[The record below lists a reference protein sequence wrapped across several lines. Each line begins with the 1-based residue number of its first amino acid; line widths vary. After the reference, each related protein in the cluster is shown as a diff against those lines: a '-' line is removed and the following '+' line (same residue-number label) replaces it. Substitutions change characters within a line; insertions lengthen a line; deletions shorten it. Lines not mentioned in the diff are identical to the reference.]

1 LGLQRVLHAC
11 TDVYKK
17 TRKNGLWEIRK
28 EKKKAKKEGAR
39 SLREFAGS
47 AMVFAL
53 LPAGEKALWS
63 VLYWLEEV
71 RQDVCNMQGDI
82 VALREE
88 LDKTRAEVARMRER
102 ERVRELAAQTAL
114 LREAR
119 LGEASARLGETR
131 TRLPHFERLV
141 PGAVE

>member
-1 LGLQRVLHAC
+1 
-11 TDVYKK
+11 
-17 TRKNGLWEIRK
+17 
-28 EKKKAKKEGAR
+28 
-39 SLREFAGS
+39 
-47 AMVFAL
+47 MVFAL

-71 RQDVCNMQGDI
+71 RQDVCNVQADI
-82 VALREE
+82 VELRRE

-119 LGEASARLGETR
+119 ESQVKLGETR
-131 TRLPHFERLV
+131 ARLPHFQSLV
-141 PGAVE
+141 PGSVGAAE

>member
-1 LGLQRVLHAC
+1 MAFGNRKKEG
-11 TDVYKK
+11 KK
-17 TRKNGLWEIRK
+17 T
-28 EKKKAKKEGAR
+28 KKEGAC
-39 SLREFAGS
+39 SLREFAGT
-47 AMVFAL
+47 AMAFAL
-53 LPAGEKALWS
+53 LPAGEKALWG

-82 VALREE
+82 VVLREE
-88 LDKTRAEVARMRER
+88 LDKTRAEVARLRER

-119 LGEASARLGETR
+119 ESQARLGETR

-141 PGAVE
+141 PGAME

>member
-1 LGLQRVLHAC
+1 
-11 TDVYKK
+11 
-17 TRKNGLWEIRK
+17 
-28 EKKKAKKEGAR
+28 
-39 SLREFAGS
+39 
-47 AMVFAL
+47 MVFAL

-71 RQDVCNMQGDI
+71 RQDVCNIQGD
-82 VALREE
+82 VVELRRE

-102 ERVRELAAQTAL
+102 ERVRELAAQTAF

-131 TRLPHFERLV
+131 ARLPHFQSLV
-141 PGAVE
+141 PGSVGAA

>member
-1 LGLQRVLHAC
+1 M
-11 TDVYKK
+11 
-17 TRKNGLWEIRK
+17 
-28 EKKKAKKEGAR
+28 
-39 SLREFAGS
+39 REFAGS

-71 RQDVCNMQGDI
+71 RQDVCNVQGDI
-82 VALREE
+82 VELRRE

-119 LGEASARLGETR
+119 LGETR
-131 TRLPHFERLV
+131 ARLPHFQSLV
-141 PGAVE
+141 PGSVGAAE

>member
-1 LGLQRVLHAC
+1 
-11 TDVYKK
+11 
-17 TRKNGLWEIRK
+17 
-28 EKKKAKKEGAR
+28 
-39 SLREFAGS
+39 
-47 AMVFAL
+47 MVFAL

-71 RQDVCNMQGDI
+71 RQDVCNIQGDV

-119 LGEASARLGETR
+119 ESQARPGETR
-131 TRLPHFERLV
+131 TRLPHFESLV
-141 PGAVE
+141 LGALE

>member
-1 LGLQRVLHAC
+1 
-11 TDVYKK
+11 
-17 TRKNGLWEIRK
+17 
-28 EKKKAKKEGAR
+28 
-39 SLREFAGS
+39 
-47 AMVFAL
+47 MVFAL

-71 RQDVCNMQGDI
+71 RQDVCNVQGDI
-82 VALREE
+82 VELRRE

-119 LGEASARLGETR
+119 ESQVKLGETR
-131 TRLPHFERLV
+131 TRLPHFESLV
-141 PGAVE
+141 LGALE

>member
-1 LGLQRVLHAC
+1 M
-11 TDVYKK
+11 
-17 TRKNGLWEIRK
+17 
-28 EKKKAKKEGAR
+28 
-39 SLREFAGS
+39 REFAGS

-71 RQDVCNMQGDI
+71 RQDVCNIQGDI
-82 VALREE
+82 VVLREE
-88 LDKTRAEVARMRER
+88 LDKLRAEVARMRER

-119 LGEASARLGETR
+119 EARLGEASARLGETR
-131 TRLPHFERLV
+131 ARLPHFQSLV
-141 PGAVE
+141 PGAAGAAE